1 MRILSDIDGLHWE
14 DGQKGSF
21 SKYKIQK
28 GWTKY
33 FLEE

>member
-1 MRILSDIDGLHWE
+1 MCVLSDIDGLHWE

-21 SKYKIQK
+21 SKYEIQK
-28 GWTKY
+28 DWMEY